1 MITGIATFTIDR
13 STMIIATPRLSI
25 ASPSHRFRVSAV
37 MDELLGWLRVSGRL
51 RSVRIAVSVGF
62 VAQRIPYAS
71 NVDSEGMERKARLRS
86 RPVTRDALDV
96 GGLLLR
102 IYGAASRTDQVDAEM
117 SPHAV
122 RAAIHLTTHGEA
134 TVGSLADGLG
144 ISQGWASRI
153 AEEMER
159 AGHLV
164 RARDPMDRRV
174 VRLRLSPSA
183 VRAMERTSN
192 WRGVAVERALE
203 PCTPAERLAIREFL
217 DRVATEMEQ
226 ARSAR

>member
-1 MITGIATFTIDR
+1 
-13 STMIIATPRLSI
+13 
-25 ASPSHRFRVSAV
+25 
-37 MDELLGWLRVSGRL
+37 
-51 RSVRIAVSVGF
+51 
-62 VAQRIPYAS
+62 
-71 NVDSEGMERKARLRS
+71 MERKAAVRS
-86 RPVTRDALDV
+86 RPVSPDALDV
-96 GGLLLR
+96 GERLLR
-102 IYGAASRTDQVDAEM
+102 IYGAASRIDHADAGM

-144 ISQGWASRI
+144 ISQGWASRV

-164 RARDPMDRRV
+164 RARDPDDRRV

-183 VRAMERTSN
+183 VRAMERTNN

-203 PCTPAERLAIREFL
+203 PCTPAERQAIRAFL
-217 DRVATEMEQ
+217 DRVATEMEG